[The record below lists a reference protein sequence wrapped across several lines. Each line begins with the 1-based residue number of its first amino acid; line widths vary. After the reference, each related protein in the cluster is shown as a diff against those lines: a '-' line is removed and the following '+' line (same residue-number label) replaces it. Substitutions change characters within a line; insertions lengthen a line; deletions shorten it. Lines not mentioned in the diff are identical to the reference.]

1 MYVCVCVCMCVYVC
15 VWCACQLCTCACVC
29 LCMPVCVCVEC
40 LCMLVCLCACACVC
54 VCVCV
59 CVCSCSKLEAEWQM
73 WRIQLQL
80 LQGKKLTACTVT
92 TKRPTSKRQQAGQFN
107 KNDKITADAAG
118 GCSLLP
124 LLPRHYPRIH
134 LHLNWLGWMHLHLLQ
149 PWMHLHLNWSSHHV
163 VEVQEEVQ
171 EAGMQW
177 CLSKAWHMV
186 EVQEEVQQAGWDA
199 APAA

>member
-1 MYVCVCVCMCVYVC
+1 MYVCVCVCMCVCGVHANCAHVHVYVCACQYVC
-15 VWCACQLCTCACVC
+15 VLSVCA
-29 LCMPVCVCVEC
+29 
-40 LCMLVCLCACACVC
+40 CLCACVH
-54 VCVCV
+54 VHVSLCVCV

-107 KNDKITADAAG
+107 NNDKITADAAG

-149 PWMHLHLNWSSHHV
+149 PWLHLHLNWSSHHV

-177 CLSKAWHMV
+177 CLSKAWHVV
-186 EVQEEVQQAGWDA
+186 EVQEEVQEAGWDA

>member
-1 MYVCVCVCMCVYVC
+1 MYVCVCVCMCVCGVHANCAHVHVYVCACQYVC
-15 VWCACQLCTCACVC
+15 VLSVCA
-29 LCMPVCVCVEC
+29 
-40 LCMLVCLCACACVC
+40 CLCACVH
-54 VCVCV
+54 VHVSLCVCV

-149 PWMHLHLNWSSHHV
+149 PWLHLHLNWSSHHV

-186 EVQEEVQQAGWDA
+186 EVQEEVQQAGWNA